1 MAGQLTLKTTGWL
14 RRPYEKVLDYLFQQF
29 TYLNTMMT
37 ELFAD
42 TVVTVPISLHAS
54 KTVYNVFYAKRG
66 YTVTSIDWVSD
77 IAQAITG
84 TVVKASGTATPASG
98 TTPMH
103 TAAAV
108 VINTTAHTVLAITL
122 TATTANLVLAAGDR
136 IGFVLSGALTT
147 GSGTLIIRMKK
158 T

>member
-1 MAGQLTLKTTGWL
+1 MAQTTLQTAWINRPIRTLLAQL
-14 RRPYEKVLDYLFQQF
+14 VAAF
-29 TYLNTMMT
+29 TALNSMFT

-42 TVVTVPISLHAS
+42 RVVTIPIGLHAS

-84 TVVKASGTATPASG
+84 TVVLASGTAAPAAA

-103 TAAAV
+103 TANGV
-108 VINTTAHTVLAITL
+108 VINTTAHTVLPITI
-122 TATTANLVLAAGDR
+122 TGNTVLAAGDR
-136 IGFVLSGALTT
+136 IGLVLNAALTT
-147 GSGTLIIRMKK
+147 GSGLLTIRM
-158 T
+158 TRS

>member
-1 MAGQLTLKTTGWL
+1 MAQTTLQTAWINRPIRTLLAQLLTA
-14 RRPYEKVLDYLFQQF
+14 F
-29 TYLNTMMT
+29 TALNTMLT
-37 ELFAD
+37 ELFTD
-42 TVVTVPISLHAS
+42 TVITIPIDLHAT

-84 TVVKASGTATPASG
+84 TVVKATGTATPASG

-103 TAAAV
+103 TANGV
-108 VINTTAHTVLAITL
+108 VINTTAHTVLPITL
-122 TATTANLVLAAGDR
+122 TGNTTLVAGDR

-147 GSGTLIIRMKK
+147 GSGLLTIRMTKS
-158 T
+158 

>member
-1 MAGQLTLKTTGWL
+1 MSQATLQTAWINRPIRTLLAQLVTA
-14 RRPYEKVLDYLFQQF
+14 F
-29 TYLNTMMT
+29 TALNSMLT
-37 ELFAD
+37 ELFTD
-42 TVVTVPISLHAS
+42 TVLTIPIDLHAT

-103 TAAAV
+103 TANGV
-108 VINTTAHTVLAITL
+108 VINTTAHTVLPITL
-122 TATTANLVLAAGDR
+122 TGTSANLVLAAGDR
-136 IGFVLSGALTT
+136 IGFVLNAALTS
-147 GSGTLIIRMKK
+147 GSGLLTIRMTKS
-158 T
+158 

>member
-1 MAGQLTLKTTGWL
+1 MAGQLTLKTAWERLHIYPLLKHMRT
-14 RRPYEKVLDYLFQQF
+14 QF
-29 TYLNTMMT
+29 GYLNTMLT

-42 TVVTVPISLHAS
+42 TVIVFPVTLHAS
-54 KTVYNVFYAKRG
+54 KTVHNIFIAKRG
-66 YTVTSIDWVSD
+66 YTITEISWVGD

-103 TAAAV
+103 TAGGV
-108 VINTTAHTVLAITL
+108 VCNTTAHTVLNITL
-122 TATTANLVLAAGDR
+122 TSTAADLVLASGDR
-136 IGFVLSGALTT
+136 IGLVLSGALTT
-147 GSGTLIIRMKK
+147 GSGLLMIRMRK

>member
-1 MAGQLTLKTTGWL
+1 MAQSTLQTAWINRSMKTILYQLIAA
-14 RRPYEKVLDYLFQQF
+14 F
-29 TYLNTMMT
+29 TALNSMLT
-37 ELFAD
+37 ELFTD
-42 TVVTVPISLHAS
+42 TVLTIPIDLHAT

-84 TVVKASGTATPASG
+84 TVVKATGTATPASG

-103 TAAAV
+103 TANGV
-108 VINTTAHTVLAITL
+108 VINTTAHTVLPITL
-122 TATTANLVLAAGDR
+122 TGNTTLVAGDR

-147 GSGTLIIRMKK
+147 GSGLLTIRMTKS
-158 T
+158 